1 MNDIERLKE
10 NLNEQQLEAVTETE
24 GFVRVIAGAGSG
36 KTKALT
42 QRYAYIVE
50 ALGINSSNILC
61 VTFTNKAAQ
70 EMRKRVKRLVGENSD
85 LSYITTYHGFC
96 VRVLREDINKI
107 KYPKNFIIMDV
118 EDQKTVLRS
127 IYNELGIT
135 SKIFTFKQSL
145 AYINREKNSLG
156 YLAYV
161 LESKK
166 SDSENIAE
174 KIFIKYLEK
183 QQRNFALDFADL
195 INYTIY
201 IFSNNPAILSKWQK
215 RLHYIQV
222 DETQDSSEKQ
232 FYLIEMLSQF
242 HKNLFVVGDPDQTIY
257 EWRGA
262 KPEILVDFDKQ
273 FVDSKTII
281 MNQNYRSTPNILSLG
296 NHIIKKNKIRVDK
309 DMFTQN
315 PEGVEVVHFHGQN
328 DYEEGLWVANEI
340 KRLVAEETCKHSDFA
355 ILYRAHHISRSIE
368 QSLIRE
374 NIPYSVFGGIRF
386 FERKEIK
393 NVLAYL
399 RLIEIEDDFS
409 FLRVVNTPSRGLGKK
424 FIEIVAKI
432 AEKENISL
440 YSALKENISQKELSR
455 KGAIEFI
462 ELIEKYKKVKAG
474 LIISDLVKE
483 IMDESGLSAYYRTDG
498 DTDRLDNIKELQNSI
513 ILLETQDEEPIN
525 LTEYLQE
532 IALYTDMDI
541 EDDRN
546 DRVKLMTIHTSKGL
560 EFPYVFLCGFTEG
573 VLPSAMSIKERRAKA
588 LEEERRLTYVAITRA
603 EKAFYMT
610 ESEGFNFSTGLN
622 KYPSRF
628 LFEISDNYFVRK
640 GKLCQEI
647 INEAKEQLKLD
658 ATRKLIQKK
667 FDVGDMVI
675 HLIWKQGKVI
685 EVNEEKGEYQ
695 IEFTETGKTKPIT
708 FEFRGLTKIKKPVEL
723 SAEEE
728 IEKSKSD
735 EDWNS
740 FVENEI
746 KNKGNQKSETIEHQ
760 ENRVNKQEEKN
771 KVVDKEKK
779 IDKKIQAKIKR
790 FAKKE
795 YLDDK
800 EMRDYVYKNQ
810 VVAFLYMIT
819 VTDNELEEFS
829 VNQYKNDYCMQQHIY
844 DKNVVAKKYMASVKD
859 SEIEILAKK
868 DYPFDYEMQQY
879 VYDKQLD
886 AKQKM
891 SKFEDN
897 HIRKKAI
904 SEYPNDYEMQVYSYQ
919 KLISER
925 EENNDTS
932 KDLIDFEQKKNEARK
947 RIADLKE
954 EKAKHEKT
962 ELKEQKK
969 VDKFKSDENWNSFI
983 DNEIKIKESKKNQKS
998 EPIKT
1003 SIEEKKELIRKR
1015 IANFKK
1021 KKTELENIAEE
1032 NSNAEVITESDLN
1045 QDCVRIEKDREA
1057 INNTHREYVKSMFY
1071 NGPENIEKLEELIT
1085 KGYDVS
1091 DSIYPIIRFIERGR
1105 TLEFIQFLIEKGM
1118 KITINDIKALK
1129 ENGFFKSV
1137 DFLNAVFS
1145 AEQIDNATLNQILK
1159 PNEKKAAENL
1169 EPKSEKKEIL
1179 SPTTYK
1185 SNGENSAK
1193 PKDKDKN
1200 NLWSKLKGLWS

>member
-1 MNDIERLKE
+1 MDSVQKLKE
-10 NLNEQQLEAVTETE
+10 NLNEQQLKAVTETE

-96 VRVLREDINKI
+96 VRVLRENINKI

-118 EDQKTVLRS
+118 EDQKTVLRQV
-127 IYNELGIT
+127 YNELGLT
-135 SKIFTFKQSL
+135 SKVFTFKQVL
-145 AYINREKNSLG
+145 RYISKQKTSQE
-156 YLAYV
+156 YLQYI

-166 SDSENIAE
+166 KEPDNEIE
-174 KIFIKYLEK
+174 KIFIRYLEK
-183 QQRNFALDFADL
+183 QQRNFALDFDDL
-195 INYTIY
+195 LNFALY
-201 IFSNNPAILSKWQK
+201 IFVNNPDVLEKWQK

-222 DETQDSSEKQ
+222 DETQDSSQKQ
-232 FYLIEMLSQF
+232 FMLIEMLSQF

-296 NHIIKKNKIRVDK
+296 NHIIKNNKIRVDK

-315 PEGVEVVHFHGQN
+315 PEGVEVVHFHGEN

-340 KRLVAEETCKHSDFA
+340 KRLVKDENCKYSDFA
-355 ILYRAHHISRSIE
+355 ILYRANHISRSIE

-393 NVLAYL
+393 DVLAYL
-399 RLIEIEDDFS
+399 RLIEFEDDFS

-424 FIEIVAKI
+424 FIENVAKI
-432 AEKENISL
+432 AEKESISL
-440 YSALKENISQKELSR
+440 YSALQQNIADKDLSR
-455 KGAIEFI
+455 KGAIEFV
-462 ELIEKYKKVKAG
+462 ELIEKYKKSKAD

-513 ILLETQDEEPIN
+513 ILLETQDEEQIN

-573 VLPSAMSIKERRAKA
+573 VLPSAISIKERRAKA
-588 LEEERRLTYVAITRA
+588 IEEERRLTYVAITRA

-640 GKLCQEI
+640 GELSQDI

-658 ATRKLIQKK
+658 ASRQLIQKK
-667 FDVGDMVI
+667 FDVGDLVN

-695 IEFTETGKTKPIT
+695 IEFVETGKTKPIN
-708 FEFRGLTKIKKPVEL
+708 FEFRGLTKIEKQTEL
-723 SAEEE
+723 KEKEKT
-728 IEKSKSD
+728 EKSKSD

-746 KNKGNQKSETIEHQ
+746 QIKQSEKPEIPEPEETS
-760 ENRVNKQEEKN
+760 VEEK
-771 KVVDKEKK
+771 
-779 IDKKIQAKIKR
+779 
-790 FAKKE
+790 
-795 YLDDK
+795 
-800 EMRDYVYKNQ
+800 
-810 VVAFLYMIT
+810 
-819 VTDNELEEFS
+819 
-829 VNQYKNDYCMQQHIY
+829 
-844 DKNVVAKKYMASVKD
+844 
-859 SEIEILAKK
+859 
-868 DYPFDYEMQQY
+868 
-879 VYDKQLD
+879 
-886 AKQKM
+886 
-891 SKFEDN
+891 
-897 HIRKKAI
+897 
-904 SEYPNDYEMQVYSYQ
+904 
-919 KLISER
+919 
-925 EENNDTS
+925 
-932 KDLIDFEQKKNEARK
+932 KDLIRK

-954 EKAKHEKT
+954 EK
-962 ELKEQKK
+962 ELLDKIKDQTIKSELIVEPKKSVKETTKEQET
-969 VDKFKSDENWNSFI
+969 V
-983 DNEIKIKESKKNQKS
+983 
-998 EPIKT
+998 
-1003 SIEEKKELIRKR
+1003 EK
-1015 IANFKK
+1015 
-1021 KKTELENIAEE
+1021 
-1032 NSNAEVITESDLN
+1032 
-1045 QDCVRIEKDREA
+1045 
-1057 INNTHREYVKSMFY
+1057 
-1071 NGPENIEKLEELIT
+1071 
-1085 KGYDVS
+1085 
-1091 DSIYPIIRFIERGR
+1091 
-1105 TLEFIQFLIEKGM
+1105 
-1118 KITINDIKALK
+1118 
-1129 ENGFFKSV
+1129 
-1137 DFLNAVFS
+1137 
-1145 AEQIDNATLNQILK
+1145 
-1159 PNEKKAAENL
+1159 
-1169 EPKSEKKEIL
+1169 IL

-1185 SNGENSAK
+1185 SNGGNSAK
-1193 PKDKDKN
+1193 PKEKDKN